1 MESRSA
7 GLRQYY
13 VGVSTLE
20 AKLTTLVELLQ
31 ALRVDTRLAL
41 AVACSSR
48 DAVDAVVYA
57 LASCSGFNIAVL
69 HADLEM
75 HEVEQQLLQIKR
87 RLQPPPAN
95 SEAQGAVDEVSRV
108 SQQHE
113 QQQHQHVGLTAAAPS
128 QQPTTQESAGT
139 AAAAGQAA
147 GSAAALAPIA
157 ASAAGGGPAAAC
169 DDGRSLV
176 LVASDVCLRG
186 LPRELLPVGLPLL
199 IQYDL
204 PASKDVL
211 SRRIGAVF
219 GSSKERGRRAGR
231 QVVID
236 FVAAGE
242 VAAFRARE
250 RLSSAPVME
259 MPVHVPDIFT

>member
-1 MESRSA
+1 MEGRSA

-13 VGVSTLE
+13 VGVSTVD

-48 DAVDAVVYA
+48 DAVDAVVHA

-87 RLQPPPAN
+87 RLQPPPAV
-95 SEAQGAVDEVSRV
+95 SEGMQPAADEATRLG
-108 SQQHE
+108 QQHE
-113 QQQHQHVGLTAAAPS
+113 QQQQQQQAAAAGPTPAAAPN
-128 QQPTTQESAGT
+128 QQT
-139 AAAAGQAA
+139 AAAAAVQRDTASTTAAAAAAAA
-147 GSAAALAPIA
+147 GPGLAAAA
-157 ASAAGGGPAAAC
+157 

-176 LVASDVCLRG
+176 LVASDACLKG
-186 LPRELLPVGLPLL
+186 LPRDLLPLGLPLL

-259 MPVHVPDIFT
+259 MPVHVPDMFM

>member
-1 MESRSA
+1 M
-7 GLRQYY
+7 RQYY
-13 VGVSTLE
+13 VGVSTVD

-48 DAVDAVVYA
+48 DAVDAVVHA
-57 LASCSGFNIAVL
+57 LASCSRFNIAVL

-87 RLQPPPAN
+87 RLQPPPAV
-95 SEAQGAVDEVSRV
+95 SEGMQPAADEATRLG
-108 SQQHE
+108 QQHE
-113 QQQHQHVGLTAAAPS
+113 QQQQQAAAAGPTPAAAPN
-128 QQPTTQESAGT
+128 QQT
-139 AAAAGQAA
+139 AAAAAVQRDTASTTAAAAAAAA
-147 GSAAALAPIA
+147 GPGLAAAA
-157 ASAAGGGPAAAC
+157 

-176 LVASDVCLRG
+176 LVASDACLKG
-186 LPRELLPVGLPLL
+186 LPRDLLPLGLPLL